1 MTTHIDKK
9 ARKVVEA
16 VVVEAE
22 SVAVEA
28 ETVEVVAVEAVE
40 AVAVEAVAV
49 EADAVAVEAD
59 AVKNPNK
66 YKLGEIKKH
75 PSFTLVRLVKET
87 GNTFNDPNTF
97 LKCGEKGIHRC
108 CLQRIAYV
116 HGDEANDEPYNGRP
130 IGSCPIAPEWVIH
143 TCPGF
148 CGKDCCYECEIKPVS
163 TRKV

>member
-9 ARKVVEA
+9 ARIVEE
-16 VVVEAE
+16 V
-22 SVAVEA
+22 VAVEA
-28 ETVEVVAVEAVE
+28 EAVE

-49 EADAVAVEAD
+49 EAVEAVEAVAVEAD

-75 PSFTLVRLVKET
+75 PSFTLVSLVKET

-116 HGDEANDEPYNGRP
+116 HGDEANDEPYNGRL

-143 TCPGF
+143 TSLGF
-148 CGKDCCYECEIKPVS
+148 CGENCCYEYEIKPVS